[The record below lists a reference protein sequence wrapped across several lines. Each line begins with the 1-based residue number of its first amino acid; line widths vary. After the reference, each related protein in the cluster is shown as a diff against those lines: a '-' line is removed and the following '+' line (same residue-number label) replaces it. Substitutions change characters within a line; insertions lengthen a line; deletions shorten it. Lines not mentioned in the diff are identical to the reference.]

1 MHSLLVEDDAA
12 GLDQTTLHM
21 RRMGFAVSATD
32 CPFAAR
38 VLFSK
43 QSWDLVIIHLG
54 SAQDESLNLCRWIRA
69 ESTVPIIMLTSRDEI
84 IDEVMALNAGA
95 DDYAV
100 MPLSPHI
107 LTARVA
113 HQLKRSQRSVT
124 APRENQLRQ
133 GPLMMDL
140 DQYRFFVH
148 DIEVVLTKSEFQ
160 IMRLLLENP
169 SLVLSRRQFLVA
181 LDILPGVGS
190 DHIVDTHASR
200 LRAKIRRHG
209 GGNALTSVRGV
220 GFRLA
225 GPDSVR

>member
-1 MHSLLVEDDAA
+1 
-12 GLDQTTLHM
+12 
-21 RRMGFAVSATD
+21 
-32 CPFAAR
+32 
-38 VLFSK
+38 
-43 QSWDLVIIHLG
+43 
-54 SAQDESLNLCRWIRA
+54 
-69 ESTVPIIMLTSRDEI
+69 MLTSRDEI

-100 MPLSPHI
+100 MPISPHI

-113 HQLKRSQRSVT
+113 HQLKRSQRPVT

-169 SLVLSRRQFLVA
+169 SLVLSRQQFLTA

-209 GGNALTSVRGV
+209 VENALTSVRGV

-225 GPDSVR
+225 GPDAV